1 MRVPDIVYLP
11 EIKKKTKKV
20 RTGPVTSLVHYSG
33 FSEIIKLTFCL

>member
-11 EIKKKTKKV
+11 EIKKKKKV